1 MTFWNVDLSMLCMH
15 DSYHN
20 LECSKKKIMEW
31 TKKSFI
37 EMKKENKKKKIELKF
52 KSIYT

>member
-20 LECSKKKIMEW
+20 VECSKNYGTDE
-31 TKKSFI
+31 
-37 EMKKENKKKKIELKF
+37 EKF
-52 KSIYT
+52 Y